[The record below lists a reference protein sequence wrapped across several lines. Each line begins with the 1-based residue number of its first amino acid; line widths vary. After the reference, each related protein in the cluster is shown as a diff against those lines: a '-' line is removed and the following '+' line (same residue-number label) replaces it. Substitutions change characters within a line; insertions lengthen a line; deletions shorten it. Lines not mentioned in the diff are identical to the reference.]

1 MPACPF
7 GEQIALYH
15 QRDGGLFPIDR
26 PTPDEVGHYRGCV
39 EAFKREQG
47 DAFGRDEYGIDL
59 EPRAPAS
66 DFDPA
71 SRAIHAA
78 GVERSF
84 GSSKLLTVWRR
95 SGNAGI

>member
-15 QRDGGLFPIDR
+15 RDGGQFPIDR
-26 PTPDEVGHYRGCV
+26 LTPYEVGHYRGCV

-47 DAFGRDEYGIDL
+47 DGFGRNEYGIDL
-59 EPRAPAS
+59 EPRPPAC

-71 SRAIHAA
+71 SRAVHAA
-78 GVERSF
+78 GVQRSF
-84 GSSKLLTVWRR
+84 GSSKLLPVRRR
-95 SGNAGI
+95 SGNVGI